1 MASRSTWLTLPFW
14 NNFFLMVGADLDP
27 DRLCHGDPVGRLR
40 GIPEETVEA
49 AIVDGANPFQIFFKI
64 KVPQIM
70 GTIVVVW
77 TTITLVVLKVF
88 DIVFAMT
95 NGQWETQVLA
105 NYMFDKL
112 FRANDWGVGSASA
125 IVIMLLVTPILVWNV
140 YNARKEM
147 R

>member
-1 MASRSTWLTLPFW
+1 MEVA
-14 NNFFLMVGADLDP
+14 
-27 DRLCHGDPVGRLR
+27 
-40 GIPEETVEA
+40 IEA
-49 AIVDGANPFQIFFKI
+49 AVLDGASPQQVFFKI

-70 GTIVVVW
+70 STIVVVW
-77 TTITLVVLKVF
+77 TTITIATLKVF

-105 NYMFDKL
+105 NYMYDKL
-112 FRANDWGVGSASA
+112 FRANDWGIGSASA
-125 IVIMLLVTPILVWNV
+125 MIIMLMVTPILVWNV